1 MQSIRLFMRLT
12 PYVRIRWPLT
22 AAAYVCAL
30 SSLTC
35 SLVQPYLFLML
46 IDRVLTGGERG
57 LLAPLLLAS
66 GGLALGSVLL
76 GTVQA
81 AMFRYLGIRHTL
93 DLREVILAHLRRLPM
108 AEIERHGAGKYS
120 ALMGMDTAT
129 MGNFLNH
136 VVKELLSQ
144 WYTLL
149 FALAIIFYLDWQ
161 LALAALAV
169 IPVLLAIPRMFRSLI
184 MRHTGAVR
192 AHNEEIGTYLYESIE
207 GSREIRVHG
216 LERWE
221 RERNEARY
229 RNLVGASVKDTL
241 YRVLSAHSG
250 SLAVSGI
257 VVVVYGFGSGRVLD
271 GTMTIGML
279 VALVSYLNN
288 ALAPVQAMNHFV
300 GELQGGEVAMKRIE
314 EFLCSPEEP
323 MPREGVAAEAKGQP
337 WLLPAVEAAGLTV
350 LGGDQTILDGVDFA
364 LNEGQTAAFV
374 GRSGSGKSTL
384 FRAILGFMPVETGV
398 IRLGGVPHA
407 AWTREFL
414 NRRIGVVF
422 QESFLFAGSI
432 RDNIAIGR
440 LDATDEEIYEAA
452 CKAGLGPWIDSQPAG
467 LATILGHR
475 GDGLS
480 GGQRQRVAIARVFL
494 QRPEVLI
501 LDEPTSALDQ
511 GTEGQ
516 VLQSLAE
523 LMKGKTTLMSTHRL
537 QTVEEADLIYVM
549 EAGVV
554 TDKGSHAELLKRGSA
569 PYLAML
575 SRQSHIS
582 EAEESDDGGV
592 PSDRLLELSRG
603 EMPA

>member
-22 AAAYVCAL
+22 AAAYACAL
-30 SSLTC
+30 LSLTC
-35 SLVQPYLFLML
+35 QLVQPYLFLVL
-46 IDRVLTGGERG
+46 IDRVLTGGEKE
-57 LLAPLLLAS
+57 LLAPLLLTS
-66 GGLALGSVLL
+66 GGLAIGSMLL

-149 FALAIIFYLDWQ
+149 FALAVIFYLDWQ

-169 IPVLLAIPRMFRSLI
+169 IPILLAIPRMFRSLI

-207 GSREIRVHG
+207 GSREIRIHG

-221 RERNEARY
+221 QERNEARY

-241 YRVLSAHSG
+241 YRVLSAHAG

-257 VVVVYGFGSGRVLD
+257 VVLVYGFGSGRVMD

-279 VALVSYLNN
+279 VALVQYLNN

-323 MPREGVAAEAKGQP
+323 LPREGAAAEEKGQS
-337 WLLPAVEAAGLTV
+337 WLPTVEGEGLTV
-350 LGGDQTILDGVDFA
+350 LGGGQTILDGVDFA
-364 LNEGQTAAFV
+364 LKEGQTAAFV

-398 IRLGGVPHA
+398 IRLGGVPHT
-407 AWTREFL
+407 AWSREFL

-452 CKAGLGPWIDSQPAG
+452 RKADLGSWIDSQPVG
-467 LATILGHR
+467 LTTLLGHR

-494 QRPEVLI
+494 QQPEVLI
-501 LDEPTSALDQ
+501 LDEPTSALDR

-516 VLQSLAE
+516 VLQALAE

-537 QTVEEADLIYVM
+537 QTVEEADMIYVM
-549 EAGVV
+549 EAGEV

-569 PYLAML
+569 PYLAIL
-575 SRQSHIS
+575 SRQSRIS
-582 EAEESDDGGV
+582 EAEELEGETV
-592 PSDRLLELSRG
+592 PSDLTLELSKR

>member
-22 AAAYVCAL
+22 AAAYACAL
-30 SSLTC
+30 LSLTC
-35 SLVQPYLFLML
+35 QLAQPYLFLML
-46 IDRVLTGGERG
+46 IDRVLTGGERE

-66 GGLALGSVLL
+66 GGLAISSMLL

-149 FALAIIFYLDWQ
+149 FALAVIFYLDWQ

-169 IPVLLAIPRMFRSLI
+169 IPILLAIPRMFRSLI

-207 GSREIRVHG
+207 GSREIRIHG

-257 VVVVYGFGSGRVLD
+257 VVLVYGFGSGRVMD

-279 VALVSYLNN
+279 VALVQYLNN

-323 MPREGVAAEAKGQP
+323 MPREGAAEEVTGQP
-337 WLLPAVEAAGLTV
+337 WLPTVEAEGLTV
-350 LGGDQTILDGVDFA
+350 LGGEQTILDGVDFA
-364 LNEGQTAAFV
+364 LKEGQTAAFV

-398 IRLGGVPHA
+398 IRLGGVPHT

-414 NRRIGVVF
+414 NRRIGAVF

-452 CKAGLGPWIDSQPAG
+452 CKADLGSWIDSQPDG
-467 LATILGHR
+467 LATAVGHR

-501 LDEPTSALDQ
+501 LDEPTSALDR

-516 VLQSLAE
+516 VLEALAE
-523 LMKGKTTLMSTHRL
+523 LMKGKTTLISTHKL
-537 QTVEEADLIYVM
+537 QTVEGADMIYVM
-549 EAGVV
+549 EAGEM

-575 SRQSHIS
+575 SRQSRIS
-582 EAEESDDGGV
+582 ESEELEGEAV
-592 PSDRLLELSRG
+592 PSDLPLELSKR